1 VEAAAEIHHVEAE
14 IHHVKAEIHHVEAE
28 IHHVEAEIHHVEA
41 EAKAKAEVEAQQ
53 MEAMGKRPDPHSVL
67 SRRR

>member
-1 VEAAAEIHHVEAE
+1 MEAAAEIHHVEA
-14 IHHVKAEIHHVEAE
+14 K
-28 IHHVEAEIHHVEA
+28 IHHVEA
-41 EAKAKAEVEAQQ
+41 EAKAKAEVEAQQMEAQQ

>member
-1 VEAAAEIHHVEAE
+1 VCNRQQKEAAVEAAV
-14 IHHVKAEIHHVEAE
+14 
-28 IHHVEAEIHHVEA
+28 EIHHVEA

>member
-14 IHHVKAEIHHVEAE
+14 VEAQQM
-28 IHHVEAEIHHVEA
+28 
-41 EAKAKAEVEAQQ
+41 EAQQ
-53 MEAMGKRPDPHSVL
+53 MEAMGKRPYPHSVL